1 MILVTGAAGKT
12 GRAVVQALVQSGFDV
27 RVLVYRSESREDMR
41 QLGAKDIVHRD
52 MRDPVTRPVAL
63 ANVRA
68 VYHICPNVDPD
79 ELAIGRLAISAAGNT
94 RIEHFVYH
102 SVLHPQTEGMP
113 HHWQKM
119 RVEEQLFRSG
129 LPFTILQPAP
139 YMQNVLAG
147 WDAIAADGIFHVP
160 YPAETRLAMVD
171 LNDVAQVAATVLSQP
186 CHVGAT
192 YELVGTRPLA
202 QTEVAA
208 ELSEKIGRP
217 VRVERIE
224 LADWEREARDH
235 GVGEYQLGS
244 LLQMFRYYA
253 SHGLSGNPNVLEW
266 LLGRPPTSFAAFL
279 KNITYHQ

>member
-27 RVLVYRSESREDMR
+27 RALVYRSESREDMR

-52 MRDPVTRPVAL
+52 MRDPVTWPVAL

-171 LNDVAQVAATVLSQP
+171 LNDVAQVRQ
-186 CHVGAT
+186 
-192 YELVGTRPLA
+192 
-202 QTEVAA
+202 
-208 ELSEKIGRP
+208 GRCP
-217 VRVERIE
+217 
-224 LADWEREARDH
+224 A
-235 GVGEYQLGS
+235 
-244 LLQMFRYYA
+244 
-253 SHGLSGNPNVLEW
+253 
-266 LLGRPPTSFAAFL
+266 
-279 KNITYHQ
+279 